1 MAKTCQFFNTVYNY
15 HFYFVRIFWILKEN
29 IFVEMYLSLQTS

>member
-15 HFYFVRIFWILKEN
+15 HFYFARFFWILKKN
-29 IFVEMYLSLQTS
+29 IVL